1 MNPPNT
7 SPALLV
13 TGASRG
19 IGRAIAIHAARTGW
33 SVGINY
39 RTNVD
44 AAGETLKACTE
55 AAQHERQ
62 VFQTIRGDVSVATDR
77 KNLMQF
83 MIDAFGRID
92 ALVNNAGMAPRERR
106 DIVDATEESFREVV
120 NANLIGPYFLTQSVA
135 RHWLS
140 GTARSR
146 SASFIV
152 VNVSSISAEV
162 VSLNRGEYCISK
174 AGLSMA
180 TKLWAT
186 RLAPH
191 GISVIEIRPGIIES
205 DMTAGAKDK
214 YDELIADGLI
224 PERRWGTADDVGK
237 VVAAVLKNDIT
248 YSTGS
253 IIHVDGGLHIQK
265 L

>member
-1 MNPPNT
+1 MSDSNNT
-7 SPALLV
+7 PSVLI

-19 IGRAIAIHAARTGW
+19 IGRGIAIHAAKNGW
-33 SVGINY
+33 SVGINFLS
-39 RTNVD
+39 NSN
-44 AAGETLKACTE
+44 AAEETRRLCQE
-55 AAQHERQ
+55 ASTDEAQQFVLLQADIASHE
-62 VFQTIRGDVSVATDR
+62 DR
-77 KNLMQF
+77 ARLIETMLSS
-83 MIDAFGRID
+83 FGGID

-106 DIVDATEESFREVV
+106 DIVDATEEAFREVV

-140 GTARSR
+140 GTAQSR

-186 RLAPH
+186 RLAPQ

-237 VVAAVLKNDIT
+237 VVAAVICREFP
-248 YSTGS
+248 YATGS
-253 IIHVDGGLHIQK
+253 VIDVAGGMQVGRL
-265 L
+265 